1 MRGIGRGMEYICI
14 VDALGRKVTG
24 KRTVHSCKDP
34 SDLVVVNLVL
44 LYGGVP

>member
-1 MRGIGRGMEYICI
+1 MRGIGCGMEYICI

-24 KRTVHSCKDP
+24 QRTVHSCKDP